1 MQLGKLSMPSAP
13 SSRYFPPL
21 SAPPTLSMSI
31 STTLPPAPVPS
42 HTGRPPALSC
52 ASIPPPTPRPPRAH
66 GPSEIIP
73 RLYMSDLAVAESAPA
88 LAALGI
94 THVVSAMRGH
104 VALPKDDP
112 VLLSTLGGGAGAGIV
127 HAVVPLDD
135 LPFSELAA
143 HLPAATHFIR
153 GALRDPRA
161 RVLVHCAEGISR
173 SASVVAAVL
182 IAEYGWEAERAVM
195 FVKSRRLGAE
205 PNVGFVK
212 QLQEYADSL
221 KKCGAFPASRPAS
234 GVAFGS

>member
-1 MQLGKLSMPSAP
+1 
-13 SSRYFPPL
+13 
-21 SAPPTLSMSI
+21 
-31 STTLPPAPVPS
+31 
-42 HTGRPPALSC
+42 
-52 ASIPPPTPRPPRAH
+52 
-66 GPSEIIP
+66 
-73 RLYMSDLAVAESAPA
+73 MSDLAVAESAPA

-104 VALPKDDP
+104 VAVPRDDP
-112 VLLSTLGGGAGAGIV
+112 ALLSTVGISAIT
-127 HAVVPLDD
+127 HAQVPLDD

-182 IAEYGWEAERAVM
+182 IAEFGWDADRAVG

-205 PNVGFVK
+205 PNMGFVK

-221 KKCGAFPASRPAS
+221 KAGGAFPSHP
-234 GVAFGS
+234 GNGQKLVL